1 MDKLLASIGASEYDG
16 VVLFGHQ
23 DGLTGAP
30 QLFGAG
36 WAQGLG
42 LLTVADILDDLL
54 ADGGSV
60 YVFDCNGDEYAQLLS
75 RLLMPSVG
83 PAGFEYVP
91 VFGATKPIYF
101 EGGVYPF
108 VYSGTSWN
116 GYKNGQLFTPST
128 PVLAPRRLSK

>member
-1 MDKLLASIGASEYDG
+1 M
-16 VVLFGHQ
+16 
-23 DGLTGAP
+23 
-30 QLFGAG
+30 
-36 WAQGLG
+36 
-42 LLTVADILDDLL
+42 ADILDDLL

-83 PAGFEYVP
+83 PAGF
-91 VFGATKPIYF
+91 
-101 EGGVYPF
+101 GGVYPF